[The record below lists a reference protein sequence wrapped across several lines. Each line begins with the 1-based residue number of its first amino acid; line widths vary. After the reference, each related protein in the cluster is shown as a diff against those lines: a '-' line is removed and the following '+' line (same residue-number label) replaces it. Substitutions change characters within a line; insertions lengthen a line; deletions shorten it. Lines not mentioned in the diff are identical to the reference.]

1 MRSELLLAGRA
12 VETGIR
18 FTGNEDLGKQ
28 IIPTTAGSSKI
39 LQVPSP
45 LHLIS
50 FRLDR
55 LHSMVTHF

>member
-1 MRSELLLAGRA
+1 MHSELLLAGRA
-12 VETGIR
+12 VETVIW

-28 IIPTTAGSSKI
+28 IIPSTAGRSKI

-50 FRLDR
+50 FR
-55 LHSMVTHF
+55 